1 MQKIAIIGG
10 GIGGLCTA
18 IALQRHTPHQVIV
31 YESAAEIKN
40 VGAGLL
46 LAANALKALDYIG
59 IKKEVLSVGHLQNT
73 FAIIDQNGKIIT
85 KTNRERIAA
94 KFDTEDNFAVHRAEL
109 HKCLMAQL
117 KPNTLQLNSRC
128 IEVVQTEGKVKAVIT
143 EGDQPYTISFDALIA
158 ADGIHSV
165 VRKKYAPDSQIR
177 YAGYT
182 CWRGVTTNPIANYN
196 TTSETWGK
204 NGRFGIVPLKDGRV
218 YWFLVMNNPTAND
231 PAMQALNL
239 TDLYLHFKDYHYPI
253 PQILQATQANQFIW
267 NDIIDLKPINQ
278 YAYNQVLLLGD
289 AAHATTPN
297 MGQGACQAIE
307 DAAVL
312 LNCIRQQPNN
322 IAQAFTNFEQ
332 KRLKRTHAVVNNSWI
347 LGKLAQI
354 QNPMLI
360 ALRNFCLR
368 LVPQSFNEKQ
378 LDFIYKVEMW

>member
-1 MQKIAIIGG
+1 
-10 GIGGLCTA
+10 
-18 IALQRHTPHQVIV
+18 
-31 YESAAEIKN
+31 
-40 VGAGLL
+40 
-46 LAANALKALDYIG
+46 
-59 IKKEVLSVGHLQNT
+59 
-73 FAIIDQNGKIIT
+73 
-85 KTNRERIAA
+85 
-94 KFDTEDNFAVHRAEL
+94 
-109 HKCLMAQL
+109 
-117 KPNTLQLNSRC
+117 
-128 IEVVQTEGKVKAVIT
+128 
-143 EGDQPYTISFDALIA
+143 
-158 ADGIHSV
+158 
-165 VRKKYAPDSQIR
+165 
-177 YAGYT
+177 
-182 CWRGVTTNPIANYN
+182 
-196 TTSETWGK
+196 
-204 NGRFGIVPLKDGRV
+204 
-218 YWFLVMNNPTAND
+218 MNNPTAND

-253 PQILQATQANQFIW
+253 PQISQATQANQFIW